1 MSSEMDEILQDF
13 IIETSEI
20 LEGLDEKFVELEKDQ
35 FNKDLINE
43 IFRAVHTIKGAAGF
57 LGFSQIVDLAHA
69 SENVLKKLRDGI
81 LSPSPEITDVILES
95 VDKLKVLL
103 DKVKNNDQSPE
114 DIDGL
119 IAKLKKIE
127 EGQSR
132 AETDNKQ
139 NTSKVSNEEKK
150 ETSSAAEQE
159 KTENNE
165 SAANNLQQ
173 ETEATKKDT
182 SKPATR
188 EHKEKTQVEKTIR
201 VDVER
206 LDTVF
211 NLVGELVLGKNRLT
225 KLSNILADKYP
236 NDADVTNLNEAAEF
250 LQLIS
255 TELQTAVMKT
265 RMQPVKKVFN
275 RFPRMVRDLAR
286 SHGKEI
292 ELIIKGE
299 ETEVDKS
306 VIENIADPLVH
317 LIRNAIDHGIEPPE
331 ERKKL
336 NKPTTGRI
344 MLSASQEGNNIV
356 IVVVDDGRGINL
368 EKVKKKAV
376 EKGLISAEEAE
387 VLSEREITDLIF
399 QPGFSTADKVSDV
412 SGRGVGMD
420 VVKTN
425 LARING
431 SIDIFTQPGRGTKFT
446 IKLPLT
452 LAIIQTLMVEVN
464 NMVYAIPIT
473 SVLEAVRINNSE
485 ISTIDGQE
493 IIKLRGEILPI
504 IRLSEL
510 IGLSI
515 TNGSDKHYVVVVQ
528 SYEKKFGI
536 VVDKLIGQDEV
547 VIKSIE
553 GNILN
558 LNDSNIFAG
567 ATITGEGKVVL
578 IIDIPAAMEFVKQG
592 EVEYV

>member
-13 IIETSEI
+13 IVETEEI
-20 LEGLDEKFVELEKDQ
+20 LEALDEKFVELEKDQ
-35 FNKDLINE
+35 SNKDLINE

-57 LGFSQIVDLAHA
+57 LGLNQIVDLSHA
-69 SENVLKKLRDGI
+69 SENVLKKLRDGL

-95 VDKLKVLL
+95 VDKLKILV
-103 DKVKNNDQSPE
+103 DKVKNNDKTPE
-114 DIDGL
+114 DIDSL
-119 IAKLKKIE
+119 LTKLKKIE
-127 EGQSR
+127 EGQTPIS
-132 AETDNKQ
+132 EPIKKDEIKEDPE
-139 NTSKVSNEEKK
+139 SKVESEAQREDKKVASVVSSNQKIDTALK
-150 ETSSAAEQE
+150 APLKQD
-159 KTENNE
+159 TE
-165 SAANNLQQ
+165 
-173 ETEATKKDT
+173 
-182 SKPATR
+182 
-188 EHKEKTQVEKTIR
+188 EHKDKPQVEKTIR

-225 KLSNILADKYP
+225 KLSNVLADKYP
-236 NDADVTNLNEAAEF
+236 NDPDVINLNEAAEF

-292 ELIIKGE
+292 ELIIRGE

-336 NKPTTGRI
+336 NKPTTGKI
-344 MLSASQEGNNIV
+344 ILSASQEGNNIV
-356 IVVVDDGRGINL
+356 ISVLDDGRGINL
-368 EKVKKKAV
+368 EKVRKKAV
-376 EKGLISAEEAE
+376 EKGIVSPEEAE
-387 VLSEREITDLIF
+387 LLSERELTEFIF
-399 QPGFSTADKVSDV
+399 HPGFSTADKVTDV

-431 SIDIFTQPGRGTKFT
+431 SIDTLTQQGRGTKFT

-473 SVLEAVRINNSE
+473 SVLEAVRIDNSE
-485 ISTIDGQE
+485 ISSVDGQE

-504 IRLSEL
+504 VRLSEL
-510 IGLSI
+510 IGFNHS
-515 TNGSDKHYVVVVQ
+515 NGADSHYVVVVQ
-528 SYEKKFGI
+528 SYDRRFGI
-536 VVDKLIGQDEV
+536 AVDRLVGQDEV

-553 GNILN
+553 GNIIN

-578 IIDIPAAMEFVKQG
+578 IIDIPAAMEFIKQG
-592 EVEYV
+592 EAQYV